1 MASGT
6 PTPTPSTPKEQATI
20 EGSPVDEQAQGR
32 INKQCFLIKNIEQ
45 FMNLQVKEK
54 TPQGYKNFSCLTGD
68 PLDITNE
75 LVSIKGIQPMFD
87 LTAAQHAVLQPRLR
101 LFMIKDGETIE
112 MPFDAS
118 LSAKGSVKKTSIQDM
133 VKSSNYRGSGAGIES
148 FTYELAGATPATADR
163 LITAKLKLYFKS
175 IGDLFADRASVTTNG
190 GQASF
195 QYADLINTKKA
206 SLMSSKTPSPASA
219 ATASTASADKNR
231 YSLKIVAG
239 WGDPPTGHPLFSRSI
254 REAIKQAKATFSLQ
268 LIDHVIKYN
277 QDGTL
282 ELDIEYMASID
293 YKFGGTSLDILW
305 LPESEELKKL
315 KEEYNI
321 AYNTVLQQRRD
332 LEKRVKTAG
341 NDAEKKVDKTPKRTL
356 RADRLETDAEIQAR
370 VSRARK
376 VAEDE
381 ERTRVSADI
390 DERLEQ
396 LQEQAEKVE
405 EVKKSRRS
413 FTYRRIIEEL
423 IGPPDKPEKSKL
435 YEIEV
440 SPAEIGKIKGETK
453 SSTSTAPRGKGG
465 IGKATPSTT
474 TTKYETV
481 IKLKPISEEQDKSG
495 KIKIYYFFLG
505 DLINGA
511 IRILKSKIIQGGQE
525 YENIEALETLRTT
538 SILIGPATIKTGS
551 KVRKIGNMADIPI
564 SFDLFQQWFVHH
576 VYKPNKDSYLLRDF
590 IKDLMNNL
598 VAPAFGQGC
607 YNLIKQKATVGTIPL
622 RVPRGADAQPRIK
635 PRTRCKLGNIRGRG
649 SFVLA
654 AETVTTS
661 LREEDDYLYFFMND
675 NSFQKRKA
683 DELIDTQNGVYHL
696 RIGADKGLV
705 KSIEFKKTDIPFLRE
720 SRITNDADTED
731 GFLREKYDATIV
743 MVGNTFFFPGQY
755 IYIIPTV
762 PGYGGMT
769 GDYKLKLRT
778 LGFGGYYLITK
789 VDHSMT
795 PNSYETELEARWIAF
810 GQEGEVEVEYVPMYM
825 NTVTNC
831 DLVGPSDQQLVYDL
845 DRLEQEEQKAA
856 ETVTN
861 NVAKE
866 GKGPAINV
874 RGL

>member
-1 MASGT
+1 MTAG
-6 PTPTPSTPKEQATI
+6 PPTPSTPTPAEQGTI

-45 FMNLQVKEK
+45 LMNLQVEK
-54 TPQGYKNFSCLTGD
+54 TPTGYQNFSCLTGD

-118 LSAKGSVKKTSIQDM
+118 LSAKGSVKKTSIQEM

-175 IGDLFADRASVTTNG
+175 IGDLFADRASVTTDG
-190 GQASF
+190 GEAKF

-206 SLMSSKTPSPASA
+206 SLMSSRTPSPASA

-239 WGDPPTGHPLFSRSI
+239 WGDPPIGHPLFSRSM

-293 YKFGGTSLDILW
+293 YKFGGSSLDILW

-321 AYNTVLQQRRD
+321 AYNTTLTERRSQ
-332 LEKRVKTAG
+332 ESRVKRAG
-341 NDAEKKVDKTPKRTL
+341 EDAAKKARAQNPPGL
-356 RADRLETDAEIQAR
+356 RGGAETSEERENRIYN
-370 VSRARK
+370 ARK
-376 VAEDE
+376 AAEAQ
-381 ERTRVSADI
+381 ERTEVDADI
-390 DERLEQ
+390 NDRLEQ
-396 LQEQAEKVE
+396 LQEQAENLE

-440 SPAEIGKIKGETK
+440 SPAEIGKIKDKTK
-453 SSTSTAPRGKGG
+453 SSTSTAPRAKGT
-465 IGKATPSTT
+465 IKKATPSTA

-481 IKLKPISEEQDKSG
+481 IKLKPISEENNNSG

-607 YNLIKQKATVGTIPL
+607 YTLVKQKATVGTLPL
-622 RVPRGADAQPRIK
+622 RVPRGSDGYPRIK
-635 PRTRCKLGNIRGRG
+635 PRTRCKLYNILRRG
-649 SFVLA
+649 SFILGS
-654 AETVTTS
+654 ETVTTS

-762 PGYGGMT
+762 PGYGGL
-769 GDYKLKLRT
+769 GDKYKLKLRT

-795 PNSYETELEARWIAF
+795 PNSYETELEARWVAF
-810 GQEGEVEVEYVPMYM
+810 GQEEEVDIEYVPFYM
-825 NTVTNC
+825 NRVSNC
-831 DLVGPSDQQLVYDL
+831 DLAAPADQQLVSEL
-845 DRLEQEEQKAA
+845 LTLEEENEKAA
-856 ETVTN
+856 EEKRE
-861 NVAKE
+861 KE
-866 GKGPAINV
+866 KREAE
-874 RGL
+874 RGTGDIPGIF